1 MMEKPKEV
9 ETRESL
15 IAISNFLPDDKNI
28 LDYSIVFDHSK
39 KSDEVAIANNN
50 GDTDDGNDKYI
61 SELISIS
68 YFESPDAKIS
78 I

>member
-1 MMEKPKEV
+1 MMEKPMEV

-15 IAISNFLPDDKNI
+15 IAISNFLPDDNNI
-28 LDYSIVFDHSK
+28 LDYSIAFDHSK

-50 GDTDDGNDKYI
+50 GDTDDANDKYI

-68 YFESPDAKIS
+68 YFESPDAKVS
-78 I
+78 S